1 MKLSPVRVFLVIV
14 FVFIG
19 CFGIAFAAAGML
31 TALPPPAVGG
41 TCGPSTGS
49 ETALQALAQ
58 PGSIG
63 AGPEPPTSNI
73 TAHRQWETFIQQCQT
88 IATRRGLASMAI
100 AVISIVVAGV
110 GLVWVLRRRPSE
122 DADPNDADAGPT
134 DERSVWPDGQ
144 EQLVGAGVAPATQWG
159 AGPLQ
164 AYPPSPY
171 PYPYPGQPYGVQPP
185 GYPQP
190 GYPQPGYPPQGW
202 PQPGYPPQGY
212 PQPPAYP
219 PQGYPQPPYPPQG
232 YPQPGYQEQGFPQQG
247 WAEQPPTAPQ
257 ASSQP
262 DIPAEGASAAAAE
275 PGAPS
280 PTTSAWLSGVL
291 DDAPVEPGTD
301 TTPGSTGG

>member
-110 GLVWVLRRRPSE
+110 GLVWVLRRRPTE
-122 DADPNDADAGPT
+122 DANDADAGST
-134 DERSVWPDGQ
+134 DERSAWPDGQ

-171 PYPYPGQPYGVQPP
+171 PYPYPGQPYGGQP
-185 GYPQP
+185 P

-202 PQPGYPPQGY
+202 PQQGYPPQGY
-212 PQPPAYP
+212 PQPPEYPQQGYPQAAYP
-219 PQGYPQPPYPPQG
+219 QQGYPQPAAY
-232 YPQPGYQEQGFPQQG
+232 PQQG
-247 WAEQPPTAPQ
+247 WAEQPPPAPQ
-257 ASSQP
+257 TASQADMP
-262 DIPAEGASAAAAE
+262 DEGAPAATTE
-275 PGAPS
+275 PDAPS
-280 PTTSAWLSGVL
+280 SPTVAWPSGVL

-301 TTPGSTGG
+301 TTPGSAGA

>member
-1 MKLSPVRVFLVIV
+1 MKLSPVRVFLVIL

-73 TAHRQWETFIQQCQT
+73 TAHRQWETFIDQCQT
-88 IATRRGLASMAI
+88 MATRRGLASMAV

-110 GLVWVLRRRPSE
+110 GLVWVLKRRPSDEDSRDGE
-122 DADPNDADAGPT
+122 DAGSVDSSTTWADGRTTDGAG
-134 DERSVWPDGQ
+134 E
-144 EQLVGAGVAPATQWG
+144 LIGAGVAPAGQWG

-171 PYPYPGQPYGVQPP
+171 PFPYPGQPYGGQP
-185 GYPQP
+185 P

-202 PQPGYPPQGY
+202 PQQAYPQQGY
-212 PQPPAYP
+212 PQPPTYP
-219 PQGYPQPPYPPQG
+219 QQGYPQ
-232 YPQPGYQEQGFPQQG
+232 QG
-247 WAEQPPTAPQ
+247 WVEHPPPAPQ
-257 ASSQP
+257 STGQP
-262 DIPAEGASAAAAE
+262 DMPAEGALGATTE
-275 PGAPS
+275 PYAPS
-280 PTTSAWLSGVL
+280 PPSTPWPSAVL
-291 DDAPVEPGTD
+291 DDAPVEPDSD
-301 TTPGSTGG
+301 TTPGSTGA